1 MEIKDYVSKYDPENQ
16 FEVMIKYYEQVQNAW
31 SRKLELTDN
40 LSENI
45 SNIIITGLGGSAIA
59 GDLLR
64 EFLKDELKTPLIVNR
79 NYSLPKFTDQNSL
92 CIFSSYSGNTEE
104 TVEALE
110 TAINIG
116 CKIICVT
123 TGGKIGEIAKQNNI
137 SYVQLE
143 KGYQPR
149 YALGT
154 SYFTLLKIFTL
165 LKFITNQDDIVNA
178 IINLWKNKGEKFSQ
192 EDNKAFNYARNLI
205 GYIPVIYSGA
215 DITSALGNRF
225 KCQINENSKL
235 NAYHNVIP
243 EMNHNEIIGWE
254 TYESKQFKTVVLN
267 ILDQSYHSQVKKRFE
282 IISDLIKKLK
292 VEIITIESN
301 ETSFKLRLMD
311 LIYLTDWISYYL
323 GILRG
328 KDPSEIDNIKFLKNA
343 LVS

>member
-1 MEIKDYVSKYDPENQ
+1 MTIKQYVEKYDPENQ

-31 SRKLELTDN
+31 SNSFEIPEYPNED
-40 LSENI
+40 I
-45 SNIIITGLGGSAIA
+45 SNIVITGLGGSAIA
-59 GDLLR
+59 GDLIK
-64 EFLKDELKTPLIVNR
+64 EFLKDELQIPIIVNR
-79 NYSLPKFTDQNSL
+79 NYSLPKFVNKNSL

-104 TVEALE
+104 TVEALQE
-110 TAINIG
+110 AIKTG
-116 CKIICVT
+116 CKIICLT
-123 TGGKIGEIAKQNNI
+123 TGGKISEIAKNNNI
-137 SYVQLE
+137 TCVSLA

-149 YALGT
+149 YALG
-154 SYFTLLKIFTL
+154 SSFFTLLKIFTL
-165 LKFITNQDDIVNA
+165 LNLIPSQDETVKT
-178 IINLWKNKGEKFSQ
+178 IIDLWRKKGGELSQ
-192 EDNKAFNYARNLI
+192 EGNSAYKIAGNLI
-205 GYIPVIYSGA
+205 GYIPVIYSG
-215 DITSALGNRF
+215 DNITSALGNRF

-235 NAYHNVIP
+235 NAFHNVIP

-254 TYESKQFKTVVLN
+254 TYDGDQFKTVVVN
-267 ILDQSYHSQVKKRFE
+267 ILDEEYHSQVKKRFK

-292 VEIITIESN
+292 VEIITLESN

>member
-1 MEIKDYVSKYDPENQ
+1 MNIKNYVEKYDPENQ

-31 SRKLELTDN
+31 SNNLEFN
-40 LSENI
+40 NKIGNI
-45 SNIIITGLGGSAIA
+45 SNIVVTGLGGSAIA

-64 EFLKDELKTPLIVNR
+64 EFLKDDLKLPLIVNR
-79 NYSLPKFTDQNSL
+79 NYSLPKFVNQNSL

-104 TVEALE
+104 TVEALSE
-110 TAINIG
+110 AINIG

-123 TGGKIGEIAKQNNI
+123 TGGKIEEIAKSNNLTC
-137 SYVQLE
+137 VLLA

-149 YALGT
+149 YALG
-154 SYFTLLKIFTL
+154 SSFFTLLKILTYL
-165 LKFITNQDDIVNA
+165 NLISNQDDIVNS
-178 IINLWKNKGEKFSQ
+178 IIKIWKEKGIEFSQ
-192 EDNKAFNYARNLI
+192 DENKAYEYARNLI

-225 KCQINENSKL
+225 KCQLNENAKL
-235 NAYHNVIP
+235 NAFHNVIP

-254 TYESKQFKTVVLN
+254 TYESEQFKTIVVN
-267 ILDQSYHSQVKKRFE
+267 ILDKDYHTQVKKRFE

-292 VEIITIESN
+292 VEIIAIESN

-311 LIYLTDWISYYL
+311 LIYLTDWISYYV

-343 LVS
+343 LAS

>member
-1 MEIKDYVSKYDPENQ
+1 MKIKDYVSKYDTENQ

-31 SRKLELTDN
+31 SSKLEFTDN
-40 LSENI
+40 LRENI
-45 SNIIITGLGGSAIA
+45 SNIVITGLGGSAIA

-64 EFLKDELKTPLIVNR
+64 EFLKDELKIPLLVNR
-79 NYSLPKFTDQNSL
+79 NYSLPKYADQNSL

-110 TAINIG
+110 SAINNG
-116 CKIICVT
+116 CKIICVS
-123 TGGKIGEIAKQNNI
+123 TGGKIAELAKLNNI
-137 SYVQLE
+137 PCVQLV

-149 YALGT
+149 YALG
-154 SYFTLLKIFTL
+154 SSFFTLLKIL
-165 LKFITNQDDIVNA
+165 AHLNLIANQDDIVNA
-178 IINLWKNKGEKFSQ
+178 IINLWKEKGEELAQ

-215 DITSALGNRF
+215 DITSALGYRF
-225 KCQINENSKL
+225 KCEFNENSKL
-235 NAYHNVIP
+235 NAFHNVIP
-243 EMNHNEIIGWE
+243 EMNHNEITGWE
-254 TYESKQFKTVVLN
+254 TYESEQFRTVVLL
-267 ILDQSYHSQVKKRFE
+267 ILDESYHSQVKKRFE
-282 IISDLIKKLK
+282 IISDLIKRQK

-343 LVS
+343 LTS